1 MFLFKTSDYPYIFR
15 YPKKRIDPP
24 FTLRKFSAVVEL
36 LLKYA
41 KDLSIDF
48 EARDN
53 KGRTPMHY
61 MFQARPKMHVL
72 QFLQLA
78 KTEYNI
84 EFDLKVTDHDG
95 KIPIELSDF
104 PSETES
110 DSDFEWE
117 SETESESE

>member
-1 MFLFKTSDYPYIFR
+1 
-15 YPKKRIDPP
+15 
-24 FTLRKFSAVVEL
+24 
-36 LLKYA
+36 
-41 KDLSIDF
+41 
-48 EARDN
+48 
-53 KGRTPMHY
+53 MHY